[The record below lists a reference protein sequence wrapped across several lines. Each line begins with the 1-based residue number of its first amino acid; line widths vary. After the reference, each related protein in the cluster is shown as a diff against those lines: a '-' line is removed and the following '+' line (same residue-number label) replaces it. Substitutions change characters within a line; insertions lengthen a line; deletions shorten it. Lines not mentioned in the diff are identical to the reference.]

1 MFAEH
6 LLGASHWVQGGIEGV
21 ETDDHELTTG

>member
-6 LLGASHWVQGGIEGV
+6 LLGAIHWVQGGIEGV